1 MINKMFLTLV
11 EEAAWGSSIEDYM
24 IFIWLGVFVIALIV
38 EICTTDVVS
47 IWFCG
52 ASLISL
58 ILAAI
63 PGVPFWVEIV
73 VFVVL
78 SVALLLALRPVV
90 KKYFSKNNFKT
101 NVDEM
106 IGHKA
111 LVIKEISELQRGEV
125 KINGIIWTAEAANPS
140 EKIGKDDIVK
150 ILSIDGN
157 KLIVKKIDNDD
168 KTN

>member
-1 MINKMFLTLV
+1 MFLALA

-24 IFIWLGVFVIALIV
+24 IFIWLGIFVIALIV
-38 EICTTDVVS
+38 EICTTDIVS
-47 IWFCG
+47 VWFCG

-63 PGVPFWVEIV
+63 PGVPFWVEII

-78 SVALLLALRPVV
+78 SITLLIALRPLV

-106 IGHKA
+106 IGRKA
-111 LVIKEISELQRGEV
+111 LVIKSISEMERGEV
-125 KINGIIWTAEAANPS
+125 KINGVIWTAEAVNPS
-140 EKIGKDDIVK
+140 EKIEKDDIVK

-157 KLIVKKIDNDD
+157 KLIVKKIDD
-168 KTN
+168 KDLK